1 MRTVISRRRFA
12 FLFLFAGALAACGD
26 GLSSASTGGSGTT
39 SSGGSGTGGSG
50 GGATTG
56 GVGGCG
62 AVVSC
67 EGEALATQVDV
78 TRYQTDLDL
87 VAHPRAPGSAGW
99 QTVQDLCA
107 DRFAAA
113 GYEVERQNYGSGVN
127 VVGTLAGSDKASE
140 KVILSA
146 HYDAVPGCDG
156 ADDNGSGT
164 AGLLE
169 AARVLAQGQYR
180 RTLVVACWDQEELGL
195 VGSDAYAKKAKAE
208 GDIVTAA
215 FVFEMIGY
223 KSDAPDSQSLPIGFS
238 LLFPEQTAAVKA
250 NGMKGDFVAVVGD
263 TSIEGAQ
270 TAYVAAAAQ
279 LGLPVV
285 SLAVAQDQKN
295 TKTFADLRRSDHAS
309 FWSVDYPALML
320 TDTAN
325 FRNSHYHC
333 TGGPDA
339 VADLDPSFAEK
350 IVEATVWTVF
360 DTLQAP

>member
-1 MRTVISRRRFA
+1 MALDVIPRKSRA
-12 FLFLFAGALAACGD
+12 FLVLFAGALTACG
-26 GLSSASTGGSGTT
+26 GGPSSVSTGGSGAT
-39 SSGGSGTGGSG
+39 SASG
-50 GGATTG
+50 GGTSTG
-56 GVGGCG
+56 GAGGGCG

-67 EGEALATQVDV
+67 EGKALAAQVDI
-78 TRYQTDLDL
+78 TRYQTDLGV
-87 VAHPRAPGSAGW
+87 VAHPRTPGSTGW

-113 GYEVERQNYGSGVN
+113 GYQVELQDYGSGVN

-140 KVILSA
+140 KVVLSA
-146 HYDAVPGCDG
+146 HYDAVPDCDG

-169 AARVLAQGQYR
+169 AARVLAQGKYR
-180 RTLVVACWDQEELGL
+180 RTLVVACWDEEELGL

-208 GDIVTAA
+208 GDTITAV

-223 KSDAPDSQSLPIGFS
+223 KSDAPGSQSLPIGFS
-238 LLFPEQTAAVKA
+238 LLFPDQTATVKE

-263 TSIEGAQ
+263 TSIEGGQ
-270 TAYVAAAAQ
+270 TAYVAAAGQ

-339 VADLDPSFAEK
+339 ATDLDPSFTEK
-350 IVEATVWTVF
+350 IVEASVWAVF